1 MNVLKNFS
9 IFYGKDQHQS
19 SLRFILKFPEISQ
32 RKLSNFQKIIFQKLE
47 QVSKTVRIKN
57 MLSQES
63 QKMCFECSVAI
74 KCEILKN
81 FKIQTFKIYKFKLK
95 FKLLNVLTHQ
105 NSTWD
110 FWTLQ
115 TLFPPLKIDI
125 FCRIVPLSFIENSS
139 KLSLKFLDPANAVS
153 SFENWHFLLHRP
165 PYFSL
170 RIWNE
175 SSWKNLYP
183 ANADSPFENRH
194 FLTHRPPIIS
204 PCSPLTMRT
213 CSPLTMRRPPP
224 IGSPH
229 RGILCV
235 EKIGSAAPELQEWPG
250 APSKPVKST
259 NGPFYW
265 LTRKRAPPLWGDPC
279 GGTPVGGLV

>member
-1 MNVLKNFS
+1 M
-9 IFYGKDQHQS
+9 
-19 SLRFILKFPEISQ
+19 
-32 RKLSNFQKIIFQKLE
+32 
-47 QVSKTVRIKN
+47 
-57 MLSQES
+57 
-63 QKMCFECSVAI
+63 
-74 KCEILKN
+74 
-81 FKIQTFKIYKFKLK
+81 
-95 FKLLNVLTHQ
+95 
-105 NSTWD
+105 
-110 FWTLQ
+110 
-115 TLFPPLKIDI
+115 
-125 FCRIVPLSFIENSS
+125 
-139 KLSLKFLDPANAVS
+139 
-153 SFENWHFLLHRP
+153 
-165 PYFSL
+165 
-170 RIWNE
+170 
-175 SSWKNLYP
+175 YP

-265 LTRKRAPPLWGDPC
+265 LTRKRAPPC
-279 GGTPVGGLV
+279 RGTSVGGLLWLDFCKNRVRAGIGGWPGTATGGQIHVVHISHTHPPKEIIQALRKYLLGKKDIWIPFFVGSLWPDGGLLVCGRESGAERPGRVLPQVRAGAALPTGRGCGGVGR